1 MSNPCQNFCILI
13 NWCGFIRWFAKWE
26 IMQSQR
32 VSGAKM
38 RLPKLLEPAKLI
50 IQIPPASKHKT
61 DKCLMC
67 KTNKG
72 ETNK

>member
-1 MSNPCQNFCILI
+1 VDSSGGLQSGRLCK
-13 NWCGFIRWFAKWE
+13 AKE
-26 IMQSQR
+26 L
-32 VSGAKM
+32 VAKM

-50 IQIPPASKHKT
+50 IQIPLASKHKT

>member
-1 MSNPCQNFCILI
+1 
-13 NWCGFIRWFAKWE
+13 
-26 IMQSQR
+26 
-32 VSGAKM
+32 M

-61 DKCLMC
+61 DKCLMF